1 MWNEEFQILV
11 YKICTENPRL
21 GVGGYWGNWVRVA
34 MNQLLAAASRWIE
47 DYTEGRIKFV
57 PKFPPS
63 IFMET
68 TILSWFIV
76 NGFIDVYIF
85 LSTKFISVNGFIN
98 FYIFEST
105 SFILM
110 IGGVLSSMGEPM
122 DFLTVHIQ
130 FLNVAKNKK

>member
-1 MWNEEFQILV
+1 MKSFKFWCIKSARKTHGLEL
-11 YKICTENPRL
+11 
-21 GVGGYWGNWVRVA
+21 GGYWGNWVRVA

-47 DYTEGRIKFV
+47 DYTEERIKFV

-63 IFMET
+63 ILMET

-110 IGGVLSSMGEPM
+110 IGGVFSSMGEPM